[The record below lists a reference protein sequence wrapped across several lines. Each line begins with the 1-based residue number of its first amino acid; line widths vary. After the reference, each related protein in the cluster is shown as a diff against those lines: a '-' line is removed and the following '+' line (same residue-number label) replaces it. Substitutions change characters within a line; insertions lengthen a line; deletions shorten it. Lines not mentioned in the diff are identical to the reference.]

1 MTSVLA
7 RAVLLCTLAFAPRA
21 LSAQEMEIPVAV
33 QVPLF
38 LKVISFDRQLRTR
51 AGQSEYVIAV
61 AYQSGNRAS
70 TDARDEV
77 VRSIKTERP
86 TVVGLPIRVV
96 TVDLDHES
104 LSDCLRVHGAS
115 LLYITPLR
123 AIDVGALATTAS
135 AAGVTTVTG
144 VPQYVAQGVAV
155 GVRLQRDRPRILINL
170 QGARLQGADFA
181 AELLKLADVR

>member
-1 MTSVLA
+1 MLSSFARTVLFSA
-7 RAVLLCTLAFAPRA
+7 LLFAPRVA
-21 LSAQEMEIPVAV
+21 SAQEMEIPVAV

-38 LKVISFDRQLRTR
+38 LKVISFDRQLRAR
-51 AGQSEYVIAV
+51 GQTEYVVAV

-70 TDARDEV
+70 VDARDEV
-77 VRSIKTERP
+77 LRSLKADRP
-86 TVVGLPIRVV
+86 TVLGLPVRIVA
-96 TVDLDHES
+96 VDLDHES
-104 LSDCLRVHGAS
+104 LAECLRMHGAS

-123 AIDVGALATTAS
+123 AVDVGALTATAGT
-135 AAGVTTVTG
+135 AGVTTVTG

>member
-1 MTSVLA
+1 MRSVFA
-7 RAVLLCTLAFAPRA
+7 RTVLLCALLFAPRA
-21 LSAQEMEIPVAV
+21 ASAQEMEIPVAV

-38 LKVISFDRQLRTR
+38 LKVISFDRQLRAR
-51 AGQSEYVIAV
+51 GQTEYVVAI

-77 VRSIKTERP
+77 IRSIKADRP
-86 TVVGLPIRVV
+86 TVLGLPVRIVA
-96 TVDLDHES
+96 VDLDHQS
-104 LSDCLRVHGAS
+104 LAECLRMHGAS
-115 LLYITPLR
+115 LIYITPLR
-123 AIDVGALATTAS
+123 AVDVGALTATADS
-135 AAGVTTVTG
+135 ADVTTVSG

>member
-1 MTSVLA
+1 MTRMFVRTALVCA
-7 RAVLLCTLAFAPRA
+7 LFFAPRVA
-21 LSAQEMEIPVAV
+21 FAQEMEIPVAV

-38 LKVISFDRQLRTR
+38 LKVISFDRQLRAR
-51 AGQSEYVIAV
+51 GQTEYVVAV

-77 VRSIKTERP
+77 IRALKVEHP
-86 TVVGLPIRVV
+86 TVLGLPVRLV
-96 TVDLDHES
+96 TVDLDRES
-104 LSDCLRVHGAS
+104 LSDCLKIHAAS
-115 LLYITPLR
+115 LLYIAPLR
-123 AIDVGALATTAS
+123 AVDVAALTATAS
-135 AAGVTTVTG
+135 AAGVTTVSG
-144 VPQYVAQGVAV
+144 VPQYVSEGVAV